1 MYLFRVKP
9 KYKKNQKQKLPF
21 EGMVETPGGLITV
34 PSTEITHNSNDY
46 AQDNKSNNAPNCSTN
61 YCFNGSEIKI
71 EAVF

>member
-34 PSTEITHNSNDY
+34 PVVLFF
-46 AQDNKSNNAPNCSTN
+46 QQK
-61 YCFNGSEIKI
+61 
-71 EAVF
+71 